1 MFRVH
6 LWMYTYAP
14 YIVYL
19 VTFILSVSY
28 NLLHANMYSSQI
40 AVCNLNFNYSA
51 AGAEG

>member
-1 MFRVH
+1 
-6 LWMYTYAP
+6 MYA

-28 NLLHANMYSSQI
+28 NLLHANMHNSQI
-40 AVCNLNFNYSA
+40 AVCNLLVILNFNYSA